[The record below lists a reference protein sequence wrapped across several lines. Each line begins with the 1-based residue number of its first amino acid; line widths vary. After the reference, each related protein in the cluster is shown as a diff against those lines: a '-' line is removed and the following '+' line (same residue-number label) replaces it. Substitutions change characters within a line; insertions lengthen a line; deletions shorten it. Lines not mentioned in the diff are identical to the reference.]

1 MSIHDSTRAHLAV
14 FWHTYAAHR
23 DVFAAIEQATLA
35 NPAFAERMRVFRA
48 EQMQPWIEWL
58 TDLAARGARLPADP
72 VVTAAMIAATAET
85 MIQSWHGDP
94 DVGIDNLTDFVAAGL
109 GVGLAR
115 H

>member
-1 MSIHDSTRAHLAV
+1 MSIHDSTRAHAHVTV
-14 FWHTYAAHR
+14 FWHAYAAHR

-35 NPAFAERMRVFRA
+35 NPAFAERMRAFRA

-58 TDLAARGARLPADP
+58 TDLATRGARLP
-72 VVTAAMIAATAET
+72 AET

-109 GVGLAR
+109 GP
-115 H
+115 